1 MAYLFMDG
9 VNIRENDNEEFHY
22 DHLIPKS
29 KLVNSKIDNGVVSFA
44 NLSLISQEQ
53 NQKKSASIEKDHIKD
68 DIILKWAQ
76 KNDNDHSI
84 KKLIDEYEAAYGNI
98 ETDLSK
104 DNYHN
109 FLKIRKNIIIKMY
122 EDK

>member
-53 NQKKSASIEKDHIKD
+53 NQKKSASIEKD
-68 DIILKWAQ
+68 ILKM
-76 KNDNDHSI
+76 
-84 KKLIDEYEAAYGNI
+84 
-98 ETDLSK
+98 T
-104 DNYHN
+104 
-109 FLKIRKNIIIKMY
+109 
-122 EDK
+122 